1 MRNILRIILHIA
13 IFAGAFFVFF
23 FGLGIG
29 LAFNPTLGSA
39 LWILAG
45 LMAVGNCLWI
55 VRRSSRQRA
64 TTKSHD

>member
-1 MRNILRIILHIA
+1 MINILRIILHIA
-13 IFAGAFFVFF
+13 IFAGAIFVFF

-29 LAFNPTLGSA
+29 LAFNSTLGSA

-55 VRRSSRQRA
+55 VQRSRRQRA
-64 TTKSHD
+64 TTQAPD